1 MSDRYASFDTHIAI
15 VHDILCHLAY
25 VIKCHKMTFYG
36 ILGHLADAIKCH
48 ELGQYGYQ
56 MKRIDQTK

>member
-1 MSDRYASFDTHIAI
+1 
-15 VHDILCHLAY
+15 
-25 VIKCHKMTFYG
+25 MTFYG
-36 ILGHLADAIKCH
+36 ILGHMADDTKCH